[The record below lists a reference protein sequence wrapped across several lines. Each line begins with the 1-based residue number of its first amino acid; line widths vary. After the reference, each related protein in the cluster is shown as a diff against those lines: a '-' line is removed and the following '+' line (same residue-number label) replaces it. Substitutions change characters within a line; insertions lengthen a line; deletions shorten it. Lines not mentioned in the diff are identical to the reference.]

1 MGGDKIEN
9 MLLNQE
15 PSEGNKTVLDTLVT
29 SDLNEVG
36 PNGHFL
42 TVKNGYNFQQLITIS
57 ADTHIRPEIVNVI
70 L

>member
-29 SDLNEVG
+29 SELNEVG
-36 PNGHFL
+36 PSGHFL
-42 TVKNGYNFQQLITIS
+42 TVKTAIIS
-57 ADTHIRPEIVNVI
+57 SN
-70 L
+70 